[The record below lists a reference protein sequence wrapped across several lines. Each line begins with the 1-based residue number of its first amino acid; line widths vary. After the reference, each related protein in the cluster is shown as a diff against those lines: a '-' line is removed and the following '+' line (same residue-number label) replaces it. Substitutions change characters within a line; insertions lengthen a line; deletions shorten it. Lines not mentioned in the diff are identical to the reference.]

1 MDTYL
6 EFASNHQILVTAL
19 TFSLFLLV
27 FTELRLKT
35 AGLINIEPQKAVQI
49 MNADA
54 QVIDVRG
61 IEAFSRGHIVN
72 ARNIPFD
79 ELQAGAKKLG
89 NAKSTPIIAV
99 CDAGITSTKA
109 VDALRKLGFENVY
122 GIKGG
127 MTAWTTAGLPVVT
140 AKKSRKKT

>member
-54 QVIDVRG
+54 QVIDVRS

-79 ELQAGAKKLG
+79 ELQASAKKLG

-99 CDAGITSTKA
+99 CDAGITSTEA

-140 AKKSRKKT
+140 AKKSRKKS

>member
-54 QVIDVRG
+54 QVIDVRS

-79 ELQAGAKKLG
+79 ELQGSAEKLG

-140 AKKSRKKT
+140 AKKSRKKS